1 TGAFMGTVDFDPG
14 VNTFN
19 LIAVYEDIFVVKF
32 DADGNFLWAKSMGG
46 VDAYTRSSK
55 ISIDSYGN
63 VYTTGYFGGTVDFD
77 PGAGVYNLTSS
88 GDIALG
94 YGDGFISKLDENGNF
109 VWARNV
115 GGLNDDSI
123 TGSALDANGN
133 IYTSGS
139 FVETADFDPG
149 VGTYNLTSEGGSDIF
164 VSKLDA
170 NGDLVWAKRIGGSL
184 YDYGGGVAIDLI
196 GNVFLTGSFIDTVD
210 FDPNAGAYILTS
222 TGAYDPFVV
231 NLSNDGNFVWA
242 VSMGGAG
249 WDYGGDIA
257 IDSNNN
263 VYTTGVFE
271 DIADFDPGA
280 GIFNLTSMGGRD
292 IYISKLDDI
301 GNFVW
306 AKSIGGVGFEF
317 ISDIALDQNGNVYTT
332 GAITQSA
339 DFDPG
344 IGNVYLPSQGDYDVF
359 VSKLDNSGNY
369 VFAKTMGGDA
379 EELAFGI
386 AVGANSEAYVT
397 GRFQGTADFDP
408 TQNISNLTSVGETD
422 IFISKLDNS
431 PSSVPTFGDVHFN
444 HPKYKYIQ
452 ALYDGGFT
460 AGCSTDPLM
469 FCPDLILDR
478 AQSAVFM
485 LRGQLGSGYTPPPAP
500 WNTFLADS
508 WVGFEY
514 VQPWA
519 EGMWQ
524 EGLTKGCQSDPLKY
538 CPETQLPR
546 VEASV
551 FGLRMKYGV
560 NYTPPAA
567 SGTLFADFPS
577 TDPSYWAI
585 DWAEQAYNDGLLPAC
600 GTDSATGKPMFCPS
614 QLVDR
619 GWGAYLI
626 VKAKNLPLP

>member
-1 TGAFMGTVDFDPG
+1 MKTSSKFVFSMLAVLMLLAMLFGAAPVQSVRAEAAESPLAAGSVWTKSMGGTAIDQGYSIAADSIGNLYATGAFMGTVDFDPG

-339 DFDPG
+339 D
-344 IGNVYLPSQGDYDVF
+344 
-359 VSKLDNSGNY
+359 
-369 VFAKTMGGDA
+369 
-379 EELAFGI
+379 
-386 AVGANSEAYVT
+386 
-397 GRFQGTADFDP
+397 
-408 TQNISNLTSVGETD
+408 
-422 IFISKLDNS
+422 
-431 PSSVPTFGDVHFN
+431 
-444 HPKYKYIQ
+444 
-452 ALYDGGFT
+452 
-460 AGCSTDPLM
+460 
-469 FCPDLILDR
+469 
-478 AQSAVFM
+478 
-485 LRGQLGSGYTPPPAP
+485 
-500 WNTFLADS
+500 
-508 WVGFEY
+508 
-514 VQPWA
+514 
-519 EGMWQ
+519 
-524 EGLTKGCQSDPLKY
+524 
-538 CPETQLPR
+538 
-546 VEASV
+546 
-551 FGLRMKYGV
+551 
-560 NYTPPAA
+560 
-567 SGTLFADFPS
+567 
-577 TDPSYWAI
+577 
-585 DWAEQAYNDGLLPAC
+585 
-600 GTDSATGKPMFCPS
+600 
-614 QLVDR
+614 
-619 GWGAYLI
+619 
-626 VKAKNLPLP
+626 